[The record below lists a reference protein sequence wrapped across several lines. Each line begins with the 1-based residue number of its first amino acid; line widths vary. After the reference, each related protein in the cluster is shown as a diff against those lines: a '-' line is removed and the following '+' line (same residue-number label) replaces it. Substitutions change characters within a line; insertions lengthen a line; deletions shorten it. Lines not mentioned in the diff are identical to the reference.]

1 MIILVIHFMDIT
13 HLSMTLNCSSLLA
26 PASGL
31 LFLALG
37 NDSVNIKG
45 YKQVMCYLSP

>member
-26 PASGL
+26 SASGL
-31 LFLALG
+31 LFLAFG
-37 NDSVNIKG
+37 NDSLNIIG
-45 YKQVMCYLSP
+45 YKQVLCYLSP